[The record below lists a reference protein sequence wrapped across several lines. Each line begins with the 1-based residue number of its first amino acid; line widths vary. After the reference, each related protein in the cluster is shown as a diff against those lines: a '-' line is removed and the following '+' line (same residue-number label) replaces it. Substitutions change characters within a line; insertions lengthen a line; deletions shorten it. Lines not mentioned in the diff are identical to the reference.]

1 MFTNDLHRQI
11 QRIFEEA
18 LGTEQSEEATSQW
31 QPAVDIYENDN
42 EIVLLTEVPGM
53 KESDFKLSLDNNV
66 ITISGERKLEVEGRK
81 LSRQERPAGAFKRS
95 FTLPNNIDIE
105 TVNAAYSKGVLQVNL
120 PKKPSAKPREIAI
133 SVV

>member
-18 LGTEQSEEATSQW
+18 LGTEQSEENTSQW
-31 QPAVDIYENDN
+31 YPAVDIYETGD

-53 KESDFKLSLDNNV
+53 KESDFKLGLDNNV
-66 ITISGERKLEVEGRK
+66 ITISGERKLEREDCK
-81 LSRQERPAGAFKRS
+81 LSRQERPAGTFKRS
-95 FTLPNNIDIE
+95 LTLPNNID
-105 TVNAAYSKGVLQVNL
+105 VDAVKAVYSKGILKVSL

-133 SVV
+133 NVL